1 MTPVF
6 TTKTRAVDFKFR
18 IGERF
23 DEVTP
28 DKREVRYN
36 KVSFTHPHLLFQ
48 YWWGT
53 CLDTTVLPSH
63 INVHA
68 STENSIF
75 MLLSQVCPLSS
86 SIVTVDGNK
95 FIHKSTAKVEGV
107 TGHTVITEFC
117 GDKVTR
123 WVLMILVEK
132 STIKMDDKCILPPVI
147 PER

>member
-1 MTPVF
+1 M
-6 TTKTRAVDFKFR
+6 
-18 IGERF
+18 
-23 DEVTP
+23 
-28 DKREVRYN
+28 
-36 KVSFTHPHLLFQ
+36 
-48 YWWGT
+48 
-53 CLDTTVLPSH
+53 
-63 INVHA
+63 
-68 STENSIF
+68 F
-75 MLLSQVCPLSS
+75 MLLSQVSPLSS